1 MEQAAK
7 DRTRAPSGA
16 TRYRWLVIWL
26 VFIGLS
32 INYLDR
38 ASLSVALPFM
48 GEEFELSA
56 TEQGLV
62 FAAFFWAYD
71 VCLLA
76 AGWYVDKVGPRRSLF
91 LAALWWS
98 VFTALTALSRGFW
111 SLVTFRFLLGVGE
124 SPAPSSAAKVVGT
137 WFPTRE
143 RAFAT
148 SIWDSGSR
156 VGAVIALPVV
166 TGIVA
171 LLNWQAVFLIIG
183 GVGVIWAY
191 VWWRVYRDP
200 TQATRANAAEIEYVE
215 AGGAR
220 AVETG
225 SAPSETI
232 KWRQL
237 FRYRTVLAM
246 MFGFFCLNSV
256 IYFFITFF
264 PTYLVTERGFSLLKL
279 GFYGAIPGLCAIVAG
294 WTGGL
299 LADRAI
305 RAGYSL
311 TRVRKTQIV
320 GGMVGGSVIM
330 FAAVVPEAWMALA
343 LLAVAYSSLTV
354 AGTGIWSL
362 PADVAPSNKHI
373 GSIGGIQNFA
383 SNIAGIFT
391 PILIGVLVDR
401 TGSFVAPLAVIGVVA
416 LIGAFNYLV
425 LLGRVEPLEHLDRG
439 SRTSASGARS
449 GS

>member
-1 MEQAAK
+1 MTQEVLA
-7 DRTRAPSGA
+7 RTRPPAGA
-16 TRYRWLVIWL
+16 TRYRWMVIWL

-48 GEEFELSA
+48 GEDFELSG
-56 TEQGLV
+56 TEKGLV

-71 VCLLA
+71 ACQLF
-76 AGWYVDKVGPRRSLF
+76 AGWYVDKVGPRRSFF

-98 VFTALTALSRGFW
+98 LFTAMTAFARGFW
-111 SLVTFRFLLGVGE
+111 SLITFRFLLGIGE
-124 SPAPSSAAKVVGT
+124 SPAPSTAAKVVAT

-156 VGAVIALPVV
+156 VGAVIALPIV
-166 TGIVA
+166 TAIVA
-171 LLNWQAVFLIIG
+171 FLNWHAVFLIIG
-183 GVGVIWAY
+183 GVGIIWAF

-200 TQATRANAAEIEYVE
+200 NTATRANANEIEYVE

-220 AVETG
+220 TAHTDDHDAEK
-225 SAPSETI
+225 I
-232 KWRQL
+232 KWREL
-237 FRYRTVLAM
+237 FRYRTILAM

-279 GFYGAIPGLCAIVAG
+279 GFFGAIPGLCAVLAG

-305 RAGYSL
+305 RRGYSI
-311 TRVRKTQIV
+311 TRVRKTVIV
-320 GGMVGGSVIM
+320 GGLIGGSVIM
-330 FAAVVPEAWMALA
+330 FAALVPEAWMALA
-343 LLAVAYSSLTV
+343 LLSIAYSSLTV

-362 PADVAPSNKHI
+362 PADVAPSSKHV

-383 SNIAGIFT
+383 SNFAGIFT
-391 PILIGVLVDR
+391 PIVIGMLLDA
-401 TGSFVAPLAVIGVVA
+401 TGSFIVPLGVIGAIA

-425 LLGRVEPLEHLDRG
+425 ILGTIQPLKVLDKNQK
-439 SRTSASGARS
+439 SEANSASV
-449 GS
+449 

>member
-1 MEQAAK
+1 MVQATT
-7 DRTRAPSGA
+7 DRVQAPSGA
-16 TRYRWLVIWL
+16 TRYRWFIVWL
-26 VFIGLS
+26 VFVGLA

-71 VCLLA
+71 VCQLA

-98 VFTALTALSRGFW
+98 LFTALTAASRGFW

-156 VGAVIALPVV
+156 VGAVIALPIV

-171 LLNWQAVFLIIG
+171 VLNWHAVFLIIG
-183 GVGVIWAY
+183 GTGVIWAF

-200 TQATRANAAEIEYVE
+200 SQATRANAAEIEYIE

-220 AVETG
+220 TEQTDSVEG
-225 SAPSETI
+225 ESVR
-232 KWRQL
+232 WREL

-279 GFYGAIPGLCAIVAG
+279 GFFGAIPGLCAVVAG
-294 WTGGL
+294 WSGGL
-299 LADRAI
+299 IADRAI
-305 RAGYSL
+305 RAGYSV

-330 FAAVVPEAWMALA
+330 FAAVVPDAWMALA
-343 LLAVAYSSLTV
+343 LLAIAYSSLTV

-383 SNIAGIFT
+383 SNLAGIFT

-401 TGSFVAPLAVIGVVA
+401 TGSYVAPLAVIGVVA

-425 LLGRVEPLEHLDRG
+425 LLGKVEPLRFRD
-439 SRTSASGARS
+439 RS
-449 GS
+449 GRTPVDSGSARV